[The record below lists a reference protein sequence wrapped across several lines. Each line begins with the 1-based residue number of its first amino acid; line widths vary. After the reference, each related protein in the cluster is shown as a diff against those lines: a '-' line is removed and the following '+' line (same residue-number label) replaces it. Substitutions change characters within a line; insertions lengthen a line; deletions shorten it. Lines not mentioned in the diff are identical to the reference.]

1 MRVFRIV
8 HESSRTK
15 PLQAHKVPARY
26 HLTTDE
32 ANRTSYLS
40 TDDAT
45 CLAEVTYHLGGTVRL
60 RNMVSFEF
68 EIDLEHT
75 VDLTDKRELK
85 RHRATTEQL
94 TSDDH
99 SLPQDL
105 ARRLRR
111 EKVQA
116 LIVPSARDQQGKN
129 VVLFLEN
136 INKEA
141 IRKIREQKIE

>member
-1 MRVFRIV
+1 M
-8 HESSRTK
+8 
-15 PLQAHKVPARY
+15 
-26 HLTTDE
+26 
-32 ANRTSYLS
+32 
-40 TDDAT
+40 
-45 CLAEVTYHLGGTVRL
+45 AEVAYHLGGTVKL
-60 RNMVSFEF
+60 RNLIALEF
-68 EIDLEHT
+68 EIDIEAV

-94 TSDDH
+94 TGDDH

-111 EKVQA
+111 DKVQA
-116 LIVPSARDQQGKN
+116 LIVPSARDSKGRN

-136 INKEA
+136 INKKA

>member
-1 MRVFRIV
+1 MPV
-8 HESSRTK
+8 
-15 PLQAHKVPARY
+15 
-26 HLTTDE
+26 DE
-32 ANRTSYLS
+32 AEQTSYVSL
-40 TDDAT
+40 DEAT
-45 CLAEVTYHLGGTVRL
+45 CMAEVSHHLGATVKL
-60 RNMVSFEF
+60 RNMITSEF
-68 EIDLEHT
+68 EIDL
-75 VDLTDKRELK
+75 
-85 RHRATTEQL
+85 AQQL
-94 TSDDH
+94 TGDDH
-99 SLPQDL
+99 SIPQDL